1 MKKILSLFLALVM
14 VLSLCVTAFAGNA
27 TGSTV
32 LRLTGDAADQVVDLK
47 SGQRLS
53 ADSSTLV
60 RLNVLDDPG
69 AEEYTVMLDG
79 KKLTPDHSTS
89 QYHFYAVPAPKRS
102 GVATLNV
109 STQADVGA
117 DAVSIATAEE
127 LAAFRDRVN
136 NNETTLNAILTADIA
151 LDKSKT
157 WTPIGTSD
165 TMYAGIFDG
174 NGHTISGLNV
184 TGANNGLFKMTGTA
198 TIQNLTIS
206 DSTIG
211 DSSNS
216 SLLGAFVGRIKDSTT
231 LINCHTTDTVTVSGG
246 AVGGLVGGTDT
257 ANVAFTLTMERCSN
271 AAVVSGS
278 ASSAQMGVGGLVGV
292 LRNGATIKDC
302 FNTGTVTNK
311 STYDSAAVG
320 GLVGSVYNGNKLK
333 TPLTLRDVYNSGSI
347 TAANSGTKYAGGLV
361 GNAAW
366 GFEMTNAYGTMTV
379 KVGDS
384 YGGIIVGTVQNT
396 VNVSN
401 IYSELIRGKN
411 RDCHVYLYAG
421 ADKMSAVERNK
432 MFNDTEMKAPDK
444 LLAQLGETFAEDTAN
459 INNGYPVL
467 AWQNAAPESAA
478 QLTVSVGGV
487 EVPVTLPTD
496 GSTNASATPTAV
508 TVEFENPG
516 SDAAMDRIYF
526 DMPEGVTLG
535 TGLSKGVIS
544 GKLTKLDA
552 GYTGNQLF
560 FYKDPKAQTKSVKAI
575 WNDGKVDH
583 YYTITVKRA
592 AQLGLVLGPN
602 NDVYDAKPREAGA
615 SNKYNDDGFLKTMAW
630 FSMGGTLNHYDAQA
644 VYVDGTVQKDTSS
657 PMGKVAAPDWDALKE
672 QSNGM
677 YFADERGY
685 AYFAR
690 AGRYWL
696 PISYTSDG
704 TTIEG
709 YTPVYVRLGY
719 DTTFKYY
726 IDRAEALDESKMS
739 AEAQKMLTSA
749 INTVN
754 TALSAG
760 SNVLN
765 SKFMDLNA
773 KGEYVMAGAE
783 DSIGITGLD
792 FFGAKLYAES
802 LYEKDINTILDLTA
816 IFSNTDETQVDYQW
830 QAYQKILNM
839 DGGIQRAID
848 IQSLADRDKYQEIRQ
863 AKWDLLKTT
872 DLEGINA
879 ILTNL
884 KLDNITPAE
893 PQVTLGDVDG
903 NGEINMDDAAL
914 LIRYCNNLTTLTDE
928 QKAATELNGD
938 GEINMDD
945 AALLIRY
952 CNNLLASFP
961 AQS

>member
-1 MKKILSLFLALVM
+1 MKKMLSLFLALVM
-14 VLSLCVTAFAGNA
+14 ALSLCVTAFAGNA

-47 SGQRLS
+47 SGQHLS

-69 AEEYTVMLDG
+69 AEEYTVTLDDE
-79 KKLTPDHSTS
+79 KLTPDHSTS
-89 QYHFYAVPAPKRS
+89 QYHFYAVPAAKRL

-151 LDKSKT
+151 LDKSET
-157 WTPIGTSD
+157 WTPIGTSS

-311 STYDSAAVG
+311 STGNSAAVG
-320 GLVGSVYNGNKLK
+320 GLVGSVYNGSKLK
-333 TPLTLRDVYNSGSI
+333 TPLTLRAVYNTGSI

-379 KVGDS
+379 KVGNS

-396 VNVSN
+396 VTVSN

-421 ADKMSAVERNK
+421 ADKMSAVEGDK

-444 LLAQLGETFAEDTAN
+444 LLTQLGETFAEDTAN

-478 QLTVSVGGV
+478 QLTVSVGSV
-487 EVPVTLPTD
+487 KVPVTLPTD
-496 GSTNASATPTAV
+496 GSTDPSTPTDV
-508 TVEFENPG
+508 PVEFKNPG

-544 GKLTKLDA
+544 GELTKLDA
-552 GYTGNQLF
+552 GYTGDQLF
-560 FYKDPKAQTKSVKAI
+560 FYKDPQAQKKSVNAI
-575 WNDGKVDH
+575 WRDGTVDH

-592 AQLGLVLGPN
+592 PQEGYVLAPN
-602 NDVYDAKPREAGA
+602 GIFKSNESNPAGVNTYNAVTGCVTAMVKGSAEAPYTYHDLTLFNAGKA
-615 SNKYNDDGFLKTMAW
+615 STTTA
-630 FSMGGTLNHYDAQA
+630 
-644 VYVDGTVQKDTSS
+644 S
-657 PMGKVAAPDWDALKE
+657 PAFP
-672 QSNGM
+672 
-677 YFADERGY
+677 ADETGLY
-685 AYFAR
+685 YQMKDDSTVFVYFAR
-690 AGRYWL
+690 PGRYWIPASVEKDGVTYDGEAPFLATWTLTVLNAQLDKAKAVQESGEFKAL
-696 PISYTSDG
+696 PESVQTQFNAVVDRLTAGSANMSGFVMLRADG
-704 TTIEG
+704 KIAGDGAAATKIQARDLGGKPILTERLLEG
-709 YTPVYVRLGY
+709 DECALLDLMAIFETYKTDKALGQY
-719 DTTFKYY
+719 Q
-726 IDRAEALDESKMS
+726 AEAYAKIAALNVNSFTDVTT
-739 AEAQKMLTSA
+739 AAQKT
-749 INTVN
+749 
-754 TALSAG
+754 
-760 SNVLN
+760 
-765 SKFMDLNA
+765 
-773 KGEYVMAGAE
+773 
-783 DSIGITGLD
+783 
-792 FFGAKLYAES
+792 LYS
-802 LYEKDINTILDLTA
+802 
-816 IFSNTDETQVDYQW
+816 QV
-830 QAYQKILNM
+830 K
-839 DGGIQRAID
+839 
-848 IQSLADRDKYQEIRQ
+848 Q

-872 DLEGINA
+872 NLEGINA

-893 PQVTLGDVDG
+893 PQVTVGDI
-903 NGEINMDDAAL
+903 NGDREITLKDATL
-914 LIRYCNNLTTLTDE
+914 LLQHVNKVATLE
-928 QKAATELNGD
+928 NSQLAAADINGD
-938 GEINMDD
+938 GEITLKD
-945 AALLIRY
+945 ATLLLQYVNKIIDV
-952 CNNLLASFP
+952 LPSGSAE
-961 AQS
+961 

>member
-1 MKKILSLFLALVM
+1 MKKMLSLFLALVM
-14 VLSLCVTAFAGNA
+14 ALILCVTAFAGNA
-27 TGSTV
+27 AGTSV
-32 LRLTGDAADQVVDLK
+32 IRLMGDAADQVVDLK
-47 SGQRLS
+47 SGQHLS

-69 AEEYTVMLDG
+69 AEEYTVTLDG
-79 KKLTPDHSTS
+79 EKLTPDHSTS
-89 QYHFYAVPAPKRS
+89 QYHFYAVPAAKRS

-117 DAVSIATAEE
+117 GAVFIATAEE

-136 NNETTLNAILTADIA
+136 NDETTLNAILTADIA
-151 LDKSKT
+151 LDKSET
-157 WTPIGTSD
+157 WTPIGTSS

-184 TGANNGLFKMTGTA
+184 TGANNGLFKMTGAA

-216 SLLGAFVGRIKDSTT
+216 NNLLGAFVGRIKDSTT
-231 LINCHTTDTVTVSGG
+231 LINCHTTDTVIVSGG

-271 AAVVSGS
+271 AATVSGY
-278 ASSAQMGVGGLVGV
+278 AISAQMGVGGLVGV
-292 LRNGATIKDC
+292 LRNGGTIKDC

-311 STYDSAAVG
+311 STSDSAAVG
-320 GLVGSVYNGNKLK
+320 GLVGSVYNNSNLK
-333 TPLTLRDVYNSGSI
+333 TPLTLTDVYNTGSI
-347 TAANSGTKYAGGLV
+347 TAASSGTRCAGGLV

-396 VNVSN
+396 VSVSN

-411 RDCHVYLYAG
+411 GDCHVYLNDGAG
-421 ADKMSAVERNK
+421 KMSAVKDNK

-496 GSTNASATPTAV
+496 GSTNPSAPTDV
-508 TVEFENPG
+508 PVEFENPG

-544 GKLTKLDA
+544 GELTKLDA
-552 GYTGNQLF
+552 GYTGDQLF
-560 FYKDPKAQTKSVKAI
+560 FYKDPQAQKKSVNAI
-575 WNDGKVDH
+575 WNDGTVDH

-592 AQLGLVLGPN
+592 AQEGYVLAPGSSSNESNP
-602 NDVYDAKPREAGA
+602 AGA
-615 SNKYNDDGFLKTMAW
+615 NTYNAVTGCVTAMVKGYAAAPFTFHDLTLFNAGKTSGTTVSPAFPTDETGLYYLK
-630 FSMGGTLNHYDAQA
+630 
-644 VYVDGTVQKDTSS
+644 DGTTV
-657 PMGKVAAPDWDALKE
+657 
-672 QSNGM
+672 
-677 YFADERGY
+677 
-685 AYFAR
+685 YFAR
-690 AGRYWL
+690 PGRYWIPASVEKDGVTYEGEAPFL
-696 PISYTSDG
+696 ATWNLTALNAQLDKAKAVQESDEFKALSESVQTQFNAVVDRLTAG
-704 TTIEG
+704 SANMSGNVMLSADGKIAGDGDTATDIQARDLGGKQIFTERLLEG
-709 YTPVYVRLGY
+709 DECALLDLMAIFETYKTDKALGQY
-719 DTTFKYY
+719 Q
-726 IDRAEALDESKMS
+726 AEAYAKIAALNVSSVTDVTT
-739 AEAQKMLTSA
+739 AAQKT
-749 INTVN
+749 
-754 TALSAG
+754 
-760 SNVLN
+760 
-765 SKFMDLNA
+765 
-773 KGEYVMAGAE
+773 
-783 DSIGITGLD
+783 
-792 FFGAKLYAES
+792 LYS
-802 LYEKDINTILDLTA
+802 
-816 IFSNTDETQVDYQW
+816 QV
-830 QAYQKILNM
+830 K
-839 DGGIQRAID
+839 
-848 IQSLADRDKYQEIRQ
+848 Q

-884 KLDNITPAE
+884 KLEKITPAE
-893 PQVTLGDVDG
+893 PQVTVGD
-903 NGEINMDDAAL
+903 I
-914 LIRYCNNLTTLTDE
+914 
-928 QKAATELNGD
+928 NGD
-938 GEINMDD
+938 GEITLKD
-945 AALLIRY
+945 ATLLLQHVNKVATLENSQLAAADI
-952 CNNLLASFP
+952 NGDGEITLKDATLLLQYVNKIIDVLPSGSAE
-961 AQS
+961 

>member
-1 MKKILSLFLALVM
+1 MKKTLSLFLALVM
-14 VLSLCVTAFAGNA
+14 ALILCVTPFAGNA

-69 AEEYTVMLDG
+69 AEEYTVTLDG
-79 KKLTPDHSTS
+79 EKLTPDHSTS

-102 GVATLNV
+102 GVVTLNV

-311 STYDSAAVG
+311 STYGSAAVG

-333 TPLTLRDVYNSGSI
+333 TPLTLRDVYNTGSI

-421 ADKMSAVERNK
+421 ADKMSAVEGNK

-496 GSTNASATPTAV
+496 GSTNPSAPTAV
-508 TVEFENPG
+508 TVKFENPG
-516 SDAAMDRIYF
+516 SDAMMDRIYF

-552 GYTGNQLF
+552 GYTGDQLF
-560 FYKDPKAQTKSVKAI
+560 FYKDPQAQKKSVYAI
-575 WNDGKVDH
+575 WNDGTVDH

-592 AQLGLVLGPN
+592 AQEGYVLAPGSSSNESNP
-602 NDVYDAKPREAGA
+602 AGA
-615 SNKYNDDGFLKTMAW
+615 NTYNAVTGCVTAMVKGYAEAPYTYHDLTLFNAGNTSGTTVSPAFPTDETGLYYLK
-630 FSMGGTLNHYDAQA
+630 
-644 VYVDGTVQKDTSS
+644 DGTTV
-657 PMGKVAAPDWDALKE
+657 
-672 QSNGM
+672 
-677 YFADERGY
+677 
-685 AYFAR
+685 YFAR
-690 AGRYWL
+690 PGRYWIPASAEKDGVTYKGEAPFLATWNLTVLKAQLDKAKVVQESDEFKAL
-696 PISYTSDG
+696 PESVQTQFNAVVDRLTAGSADMSGFVMLRADG
-704 TTIEG
+704 KIAGDGDTATDIQARDLGGKPILTERLLEG
-709 YTPVYVRLGY
+709 DECALLDLMAIFETYKTDKALGQY
-719 DTTFKYY
+719 Q
-726 IDRAEALDESKMS
+726 AEAYAKIAALNVNSFTDVTT
-739 AEAQKMLTSA
+739 AAQKT
-749 INTVN
+749 
-754 TALSAG
+754 
-760 SNVLN
+760 
-765 SKFMDLNA
+765 
-773 KGEYVMAGAE
+773 
-783 DSIGITGLD
+783 
-792 FFGAKLYAES
+792 LYS
-802 LYEKDINTILDLTA
+802 
-816 IFSNTDETQVDYQW
+816 QV
-830 QAYQKILNM
+830 K
-839 DGGIQRAID
+839 
-848 IQSLADRDKYQEIRQ
+848 Q

-893 PQVTLGDVDG
+893 PQVTVGD
-903 NGEINMDDAAL
+903 I
-914 LIRYCNNLTTLTDE
+914 
-928 QKAATELNGD
+928 NGD
-938 GEINMDD
+938 GKITLKDATLLLQHVNKVATLENSQLAAADINGDGKITLKD
-945 AALLIRY
+945 ATLLLQYVNKIIDV
-952 CNNLLASFP
+952 LPSGSAE
-961 AQS
+961 

>member
-1 MKKILSLFLALVM
+1 MKKTLSLFLALVM
-14 VLSLCVTAFAGNA
+14 ALSLCVTAFAGNA

-47 SGQRLS
+47 SGQHLS

-69 AEEYTVMLDG
+69 AEEYTVTLDDE
-79 KKLTPDHSTS
+79 KLTPDHSTS
-89 QYHFYAVPAPKRS
+89 QYHFYAVPAAKSP

-117 DAVSIATAEE
+117 GAVFIATAEE

-136 NNETTLNAILTADIA
+136 NDETTLNAILTADIA
-151 LDKSKT
+151 LDKSET
-157 WTPIGTSD
+157 WTPIGTSS

-184 TGANNGLFKMTGTA
+184 TGANNGLFKMTGA
-198 TIQNLTIS
+198 AIIQNLTIS

-211 DSSNS
+211 NSSNS
-216 SLLGAFVGRIKDSTT
+216 NLLGAFVGRIKGNTT

-320 GLVGSVYNGNKLK
+320 GLVGSVYNNSNLK
-333 TPLTLRDVYNSGSI
+333 TPLTLTDVYNTGSI
-347 TAANSGTKYAGGLV
+347 TAASSGTKYAGGLV

-379 KVGDS
+379 KVGNS

-396 VNVSN
+396 VSVSN

-421 ADKMSAVERNK
+421 ADKMSAVEDNK
-432 MFNDTEMKAPDK
+432 MFNDTEMKAPNK
-444 LLAQLGETFAEDTAN
+444 LLAQLGGTFAEDTAN
-459 INNGYPVL
+459 INKGYPVL

-496 GSTNASATPTAV
+496 GSTDVSATPTAV

-516 SDAAMDRIYF
+516 SDAMMDRIYF

-552 GYTGNQLF
+552 GYTSDQLF

-575 WNDGKVDH
+575 WNDGTVDH

-592 AQLGLVLGPN
+592 AQEGYVLAPGSSSNESNP
-602 NDVYDAKPREAGA
+602 AGA
-615 SNKYNDDGFLKTMAW
+615 NTYNAVTGCVTAMVKGYAAAPFTFHDLTLFNAGKTSGTTVSPAFPTDETGLYYLK
-630 FSMGGTLNHYDAQA
+630 
-644 VYVDGTVQKDTSS
+644 DGTTV
-657 PMGKVAAPDWDALKE
+657 
-672 QSNGM
+672 
-677 YFADERGY
+677 
-685 AYFAR
+685 YFAR
-690 AGRYWL
+690 PGRYWIPASVEKGGVTYEGEAPFLATWNLTALNAQLDKAKAVQESDEFKAL
-696 PISYTSDG
+696 PESVQTQFNAVVDRLTAGSANMSGNVMVSADG
-704 TTIEG
+704 KIAGDGDTATDIQARDLGGKQIFTERLLEG
-709 YTPVYVRLGY
+709 DECALLDLMAIFETYKTDKALGQY
-719 DTTFKYY
+719 Q
-726 IDRAEALDESKMS
+726 AEAYAKIAALNVSSVTDVTT
-739 AEAQKMLTSA
+739 AAQKT
-749 INTVN
+749 
-754 TALSAG
+754 
-760 SNVLN
+760 
-765 SKFMDLNA
+765 
-773 KGEYVMAGAE
+773 
-783 DSIGITGLD
+783 
-792 FFGAKLYAES
+792 LYS
-802 LYEKDINTILDLTA
+802 
-816 IFSNTDETQVDYQW
+816 QV
-830 QAYQKILNM
+830 K
-839 DGGIQRAID
+839 
-848 IQSLADRDKYQEIRQ
+848 Q

-893 PQVTLGDVDG
+893 PQVTVGD
-903 NGEINMDDAAL
+903 I
-914 LIRYCNNLTTLTDE
+914 
-928 QKAATELNGD
+928 NGD
-938 GEINMDD
+938 GEITLKD
-945 AALLIRY
+945 ATLLLQHVNKVATLENSQLAAADI
-952 CNNLLASFP
+952 NGDGEITLKDATLLLQYVNKIIDVLPSGSAE
-961 AQS
+961 

>member
-1 MKKILSLFLALVM
+1 MKKTLSLFLALVM
-14 VLSLCVTAFAGNA
+14 ALILCVTPFAGNA

-69 AEEYTVMLDG
+69 AEEYTVTLDG
-79 KKLTPDHSTS
+79 EKLTPDHSTS

-102 GVATLNV
+102 GVVTLNV

-311 STYDSAAVG
+311 STYGSAAVG
-320 GLVGSVYNGNKLK
+320 GLVGSVYNGNNLK
-333 TPLTLRDVYNSGSI
+333 TPLTLRDVYNTGSI

-496 GSTNASATPTAV
+496 GSTDASATPTAV
-508 TVEFENPG
+508 TVKFENPG
-516 SDAAMDRIYF
+516 SDAMMDRIYF

-552 GYTGNQLF
+552 GYTGDQLF
-560 FYKDPKAQTKSVKAI
+560 FYKDPQAQKKSVYAI
-575 WNDGKVDH
+575 WNDGTENH

-592 AQLGLVLGPN
+592 AQEGYVLAPGSSSNESNP
-602 NDVYDAKPREAGA
+602 AGA
-615 SNKYNDDGFLKTMAW
+615 NTYNAVTGCVTAMIKGYAEAPFTFHDLTLFNAGKTSGTTVSPAFPTDETGLYYLK
-630 FSMGGTLNHYDAQA
+630 
-644 VYVDGTVQKDTSS
+644 DGTTV
-657 PMGKVAAPDWDALKE
+657 
-672 QSNGM
+672 
-677 YFADERGY
+677 
-685 AYFAR
+685 YFAR
-690 AGRYWL
+690 PGRYWIPASVEKNGVTYEGEAPFLATWNLTVLKAQLDKAKAVQESDEFKAL
-696 PISYTSDG
+696 PESVQTQFNAVVDRLTAGSANMSGFVMLRADG
-704 TTIEG
+704 KIAGDGDTATDIQARDLGGKPILTERLLEG
-709 YTPVYVRLGY
+709 DECALLDLMAIFETYKTDKALGQY
-719 DTTFKYY
+719 Q
-726 IDRAEALDESKMS
+726 AEAYAKIAALNVNSFTDVTT
-739 AEAQKMLTSA
+739 AAQKT
-749 INTVN
+749 
-754 TALSAG
+754 
-760 SNVLN
+760 
-765 SKFMDLNA
+765 
-773 KGEYVMAGAE
+773 
-783 DSIGITGLD
+783 
-792 FFGAKLYAES
+792 LYS
-802 LYEKDINTILDLTA
+802 
-816 IFSNTDETQVDYQW
+816 QV
-830 QAYQKILNM
+830 K
-839 DGGIQRAID
+839 
-848 IQSLADRDKYQEIRQ
+848 Q

-893 PQVTLGDVDG
+893 PQVTVGD
-903 NGEINMDDAAL
+903 I
-914 LIRYCNNLTTLTDE
+914 
-928 QKAATELNGD
+928 NGD
-938 GEINMDD
+938 GKITLKDATLLLQHVNKVATLENSHLAAADINGDGKITLKD
-945 AALLIRY
+945 ATLLLQYVNKIIDV
-952 CNNLLASFP
+952 LPSGSAE
-961 AQS
+961 

>member
-1 MKKILSLFLALVM
+1 MKKTLSLFLALVM
-14 VLSLCVTAFAGNA
+14 ALSLCITAFAGNA

-69 AEEYTVMLDG
+69 AEEYTVTLDG
-79 KKLTPDHSTS
+79 EKLTPDHSTS

-102 GVATLNV
+102 GVVTLNV

-311 STYDSAAVG
+311 STYGSAAVG
-320 GLVGSVYNGNKLK
+320 GLVGSVYNGNNLK
-333 TPLTLRDVYNSGSI
+333 TPLTLRDVYNTGSI

-421 ADKMSAVERNK
+421 ADKMSAVEGNK

-496 GSTNASATPTAV
+496 GSTNPSAPTAV
-508 TVEFENPG
+508 TVKFENPG
-516 SDAAMDRIYF
+516 SDAMMDRIYF

-552 GYTGNQLF
+552 GYTGDQLF
-560 FYKDPKAQTKSVKAI
+560 FYKDPQAQKKSVYAI
-575 WNDGKVDH
+575 WNDGTVDH

-592 AQLGLVLGPN
+592 AQEGYVLAPGSSSNESAP
-602 NDVYDAKPREAGA
+602 AGA
-615 SNKYNDDGFLKTMAW
+615 STYNAVTGCVTAIVKGYAAAPFTYHDLALFNAGKTSGTTVSPAFPTDETGLYYLK
-630 FSMGGTLNHYDAQA
+630 
-644 VYVDGTVQKDTSS
+644 DGTTV
-657 PMGKVAAPDWDALKE
+657 
-672 QSNGM
+672 
-677 YFADERGY
+677 
-685 AYFAR
+685 YFAR
-690 AGRYWL
+690 PGRYWIPASVEKNGVTYEGEAPFLATWNLTVLKAQLDKAKAVQESDEFKAL
-696 PISYTSDG
+696 PESVQTQFNAVVDRLTTGSANMSGFVMLRADG
-704 TTIEG
+704 KIAGDGDTATDIQARDLGGKPILTERLLEG
-709 YTPVYVRLGY
+709 DECALLDLMAIFETYKTDKALGQY
-719 DTTFKYY
+719 Q
-726 IDRAEALDESKMS
+726 AEAYAKIAALNVNSVTDVTT
-739 AEAQKMLTSA
+739 AAQKT
-749 INTVN
+749 
-754 TALSAG
+754 
-760 SNVLN
+760 
-765 SKFMDLNA
+765 
-773 KGEYVMAGAE
+773 
-783 DSIGITGLD
+783 
-792 FFGAKLYAES
+792 LYS
-802 LYEKDINTILDLTA
+802 
-816 IFSNTDETQVDYQW
+816 QV
-830 QAYQKILNM
+830 K
-839 DGGIQRAID
+839 
-848 IQSLADRDKYQEIRQ
+848 Q

-893 PQVTLGDVDG
+893 PQVTVGD
-903 NGEINMDDAAL
+903 I
-914 LIRYCNNLTTLTDE
+914 
-928 QKAATELNGD
+928 NGD
-938 GEINMDD
+938 GKITLKDATLLLQHVNKVATLENSQLAAADINGDGKITLKD
-945 AALLIRY
+945 ATLLLQYVNKIIDV
-952 CNNLLASFP
+952 LPSGSAE
-961 AQS
+961 

>member
-1 MKKILSLFLALVM
+1 MKKTLSLFLALVM
-14 VLSLCVTAFAGNA
+14 ALSLCITAFAGNA

-69 AEEYTVMLDG
+69 AEEYTVTLDG

-184 TGANNGLFKMTGTA
+184 TGANNGLFKITGTA

-333 TPLTLRDVYNSGSI
+333 TPLILRDVYNTGSI

-496 GSTNASATPTAV
+496 GSTDPSAPTAV

-516 SDAAMDRIYF
+516 SDAMMDRIYF

-552 GYTGNQLF
+552 GYTSEQLF

-575 WNDGKVDH
+575 WNDGTEDH

-592 AQLGLVLGPN
+592 AQEGYVLAPGSSSNESNP
-602 NDVYDAKPREAGA
+602 AGA
-615 SNKYNDDGFLKTMAW
+615 NTYNAVTGCVTAMVKGFAAAPYTFHDLTLFNAGKTSGTTVSPAFPTDETGLYYLK
-630 FSMGGTLNHYDAQA
+630 
-644 VYVDGTVQKDTSS
+644 DGTTV
-657 PMGKVAAPDWDALKE
+657 
-672 QSNGM
+672 
-677 YFADERGY
+677 
-685 AYFAR
+685 YFAR
-690 AGRYWL
+690 PGRYWIPASVEKDGVTYKGEAPFLATWNLTVLNAQLDKAKAVQESDEFKAL
-696 PISYTSDG
+696 PESVQTQFNAVVDRLTAGSANMSGNVMLRADG
-704 TTIEG
+704 KIAGDGDTATDIQARDLGGKQIFTERLLEG
-709 YTPVYVRLGY
+709 DECALLDLMAIFETYKTDKALGQY
-719 DTTFKYY
+719 Q
-726 IDRAEALDESKMS
+726 AEAYTKIAALNVNSVTDVTT
-739 AEAQKMLTSA
+739 AAQKT
-749 INTVN
+749 
-754 TALSAG
+754 
-760 SNVLN
+760 
-765 SKFMDLNA
+765 
-773 KGEYVMAGAE
+773 
-783 DSIGITGLD
+783 
-792 FFGAKLYAES
+792 LYS
-802 LYEKDINTILDLTA
+802 
-816 IFSNTDETQVDYQW
+816 QV
-830 QAYQKILNM
+830 K
-839 DGGIQRAID
+839 
-848 IQSLADRDKYQEIRQ
+848 Q

-893 PQVTLGDVDG
+893 PQVTVGD
-903 NGEINMDDAAL
+903 I
-914 LIRYCNNLTTLTDE
+914 
-928 QKAATELNGD
+928 NGD
-938 GEINMDD
+938 GEITLKD
-945 AALLIRY
+945 ATLLLQHVNKVATLENSQLAAADI
-952 CNNLLASFP
+952 NGDGEITLKDATLLLQYVNKIIDVLPSGSAE
-961 AQS
+961 

>member
-1 MKKILSLFLALVM
+1 MKKMLSLFLALVM
-14 VLSLCVTAFAGNA
+14 ALSLCVTAFAENA
-27 TGSTV
+27 AGTSV
-32 LRLTGDAADQVVDLK
+32 IRLMGDAADQVVDLK
-47 SGQRLS
+47 SGQHLS

-69 AEEYTVMLDG
+69 AEEYTVTLDG
-79 KKLTPDHSTS
+79 EKLTPDHSTS
-89 QYHFYAVPAPKRS
+89 QYHFYAVPAAKKS

-136 NNETTLNAILTADIA
+136 NGETTLNAILTADIA
-151 LDKSKT
+151 LDKSET
-157 WTPIGTSD
+157 WTPIGTSS

-184 TGANNGLFKMTGTA
+184 TGANNGLFKMTGAA

-211 DSSNS
+211 DGSNR

-231 LINCHTTDTVTVSGG
+231 LINCHTTDTVIVSGG

-257 ANVAFTLTMERCSN
+257 ADAAFTLTMERCSN
-271 AAVVSGS
+271 AAAVSGS
-278 ASSAQMGVGGLVGV
+278 AISAKMGVGGLVGV
-292 LRNGATIKDC
+292 LRNGGTIKDC

-311 STYDSAAVG
+311 SASGSPAVG
-320 GLVGSVYNGNKLK
+320 GLVGSVYNDSDLK
-333 TPLTLRDVYNSGSI
+333 TPLTLTDVYNTGSI
-347 TAANSGTKYAGGLV
+347 TAASSGTRCAGGLV

-411 RDCHVYLYAG
+411 ADCHVYLNDGAG
-421 ADKMSAVERNK
+421 KMSAVKDNK

-467 AWQNAAPESAA
+467 AWQSAAPESAA

-487 EVPVTLPTD
+487 EVPVTLPAD
-496 GSTNASATPTAV
+496 GSTDPSAPTDV
-508 TVEFENPG
+508 PVDFENPG
-516 SDAAMDRIYF
+516 SDAMMDRIYF

-544 GKLTKLDA
+544 GNLTKLDA
-552 GYTGNQLF
+552 GYTGQQLF
-560 FYKDPKAQTKSVKAI
+560 FYKDPQAQKKSVNAI
-575 WNDGKVDH
+575 WNDGTVDH

-592 AQLGLVLGPN
+592 AQEGYVLAPGSSSNESNPAGAN
-602 NDVYDAKPREAGA
+602 TYDAVTGCVTARVKGYAEAPFTYHDLTLFNAGKA
-615 SNKYNDDGFLKTMAW
+615 SGTTVSPAFPTDKTGLYYLK
-630 FSMGGTLNHYDAQA
+630 
-644 VYVDGTVQKDTSS
+644 DGTTV
-657 PMGKVAAPDWDALKE
+657 
-672 QSNGM
+672 
-677 YFADERGY
+677 
-685 AYFAR
+685 YFAR
-690 AGRYWL
+690 PGRYWIPASVEKDGVTYEGEAPFWATWTLTVLKAQLDKARAVQGSDEFKAL
-696 PISYTSDG
+696 PESVQTQFNAVVEHLTAGSANMSGFVMLRADG
-704 TTIEG
+704 KIAGDGDTATDIQARDLGGKEIVTERLLEG
-709 YTPVYVRLGY
+709 DECALLDLMAIFETYKTDKALGQY
-719 DTTFKYY
+719 Q
-726 IDRAEALDESKMS
+726 AEAYAKIAALNVNSFTDVTT
-739 AEAQKMLTSA
+739 AAQKT
-749 INTVN
+749 
-754 TALSAG
+754 
-760 SNVLN
+760 
-765 SKFMDLNA
+765 
-773 KGEYVMAGAE
+773 
-783 DSIGITGLD
+783 
-792 FFGAKLYAES
+792 LYS
-802 LYEKDINTILDLTA
+802 
-816 IFSNTDETQVDYQW
+816 QV
-830 QAYQKILNM
+830 K
-839 DGGIQRAID
+839 
-848 IQSLADRDKYQEIRQ
+848 Q

-893 PQVTLGDVDG
+893 PQVTVGD
-903 NGEINMDDAAL
+903 I
-914 LIRYCNNLTTLTDE
+914 
-928 QKAATELNGD
+928 NGD
-938 GEINMDD
+938 GKITLKDATLLLQHVNKVATLENSQLAAADINGDGKITLKD
-945 AALLIRY
+945 ATLLLQYVNKIIAV
-952 CNNLLASFP
+952 LPSGSAE
-961 AQS
+961 